1 MAGMNTMGDDD
12 ADTGMEHKAEGRR
25 HQFIGSIRA
34 AYGDAVGD
42 EYEQMAGNF
51 EELRGKF
58 QEKYGDAKE
67 RLAEFFDNDD
77 ADDERM
83 AA

>member
-1 MAGMNTMGDDD
+1 MGGDYD
-12 ADTGMEHKAEGRR
+12 ADTGAEHQAEGRR
-25 HQFIGSIRA
+25 HQFIGAIRA

-42 EYEQMAGNF
+42 EYEQMAGSF

-67 RLAEFFDNDD
+67 RLAEFFDRDDDD
-77 ADDERM
+77 ADMRR